1 MCCAVATS
9 TVTPLTLMSMLRWQ
23 CYYIGVSEFTMESF
37 SIKTDA
43 FEGPLELLLDLVEKR
58 RLLINDISLAKVTDE
73 YLQHVSAMQQLSL
86 PNTVHFVAL
95 AATLLLIK
103 SKSLLPVLEL
113 TEEEEEGIE
122 DLEARLRLYKIY
134 RDAAEVISFQFG
146 QKVSHERQY
155 QRATTPLFVTDGFT
169 TTTALHEAI
178 HEVLQ
183 ALPIKEVKPKVQVRT
198 VISLEEMIDRL
209 HRRIEEHMKVRFSEL
224 VADSTEKVHVIVG
237 FLAILESVK
246 QGSILV
252 AQIERFADIEIEKE
266 SISIPRYT

>member
-1 MCCAVATS
+1 VAET
-9 TVTPLTLMSMLRWQ
+9 T
-23 CYYIGVSEFTMESF
+23 IESF

-58 RLLINDISLAKVTDE
+58 KLLINDISLAKVTDE
-73 YLQHVSAMQQLSL
+73 YIQYVAAMQQMSL

-134 RDAAEVISFQFG
+134 RDAAEAISLQFG
-146 QKVSHERQY
+146 HKISHERQF
-155 QRATTPLFVTDGFT
+155 QRAKSPLFVTDKFT
-169 TTTALHEAI
+169 TIAALHEAI

-183 ALPIKEVKPKVQVRT
+183 ALPIKEVKPRVQVKK

-209 HRRIEEHMKVRFSEL
+209 HRRIEDQMKLRFSEL

-237 FLAILESVK
+237 FLAVLESVK

-266 SISIPRYT
+266 NVDTPRYL